1 MCVSL
6 KMLECVSIGLVLM
19 RLRCHLSTHLV
30 FFFTQKVIFLAQ
42 HFYLIMYTTAIEQI
56 PLVQTSIFSATNM
69 TFLVYHPIAFDR
81 QIIVSLSVTLSF
93 SKSLKEIF
101 MSPLQIKGNA
111 SFGGICQFLSSGYQ
125 TRNSVL
131 F

>member
-1 MCVSL
+1 MCIAKDARV
-6 KMLECVSIGLVLM
+6 CVNRISPNEVEVPFEHAP
-19 RLRCHLSTHLV
+19 R